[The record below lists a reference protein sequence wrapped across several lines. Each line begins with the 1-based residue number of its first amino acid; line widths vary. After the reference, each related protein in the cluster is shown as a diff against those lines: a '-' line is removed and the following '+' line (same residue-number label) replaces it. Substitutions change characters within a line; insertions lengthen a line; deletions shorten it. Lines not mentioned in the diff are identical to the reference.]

1 MMIVRRDT
9 NFQMKKIDLNI
20 IGKISIMQDK
30 AKEIFVK
37 IVNNNSLA
45 ESLEKGIY
53 DYTMKEAKGR
63 KVMAT
68 LENPYCQL
76 IYKGRLKMIW
86 IHLKKHPEQIDKL
99 KNNEIS
105 VEQFSDSTH
114 QELAPDLWK
123 PFIERKQMIDKN
135 KYENPKKISSEFTCR
150 KCKSNNCSHY
160 QLQTRSAD
168 EPMTTFVSCQDC
180 GHRWK
185 F

>member
-1 MMIVRRDT
+1 MMFT
-9 NFQMKKIDLNI
+9 NFRMKKIDLNI
-20 IGKISIMQDK
+20 KSESSIMQDK
-30 AKEIFVK
+30 AKEIFSK
-37 IVNNNSLA
+37 IVDDNSLA
-45 ESLEKGIY
+45 QTLEKGVY

-63 KVMAT
+63 KVMSD
-68 LENPYCQL
+68 LNNPYCQL
-76 IYKGRLKMIW
+76 IYKDRLRMIW
-86 IHLKKHPEQIDKL
+86 LHLKKHPEQIDLL
-99 KNNEIS
+99 KTNEMS
-105 VEQFSDSTH
+105 VAQFSDSTH
-114 QELAPDLWK
+114 QELAPELWK

-135 KYENPKKISSEFTCR
+135 KYDNPKKISSEFTCR

>member
-1 MMIVRRDT
+1 MKKEYIYFR
-9 NFQMKKIDLNI
+9 MKKIDLNI
-20 IGKISIMQDK
+20 NREISIMQDK
-30 AKEIFVK
+30 AQNIFTNMVK
-37 IVNNNSLA
+37 CKILA
-45 ESLEKGIY
+45 KKLEEGVY
-53 DYTMKEAKGR
+53 NYTVKEANSR

-68 LENPYCQL
+68 FDNVYFRL
-76 IYKGRLKMIW
+76 IYTDRLRMIW
-86 IHLKKHPEQIDKL
+86 LHLKKHNDQIELL
-99 KNNEIS
+99 KNNKIS
-105 VEQFSDSTH
+105 IEQFSDSTH
-114 QELAPDLWK
+114 QELEPTLWK

>member
-1 MMIVRRDT
+1 
-9 NFQMKKIDLNI
+9 
-20 IGKISIMQDK
+20 MQDK
-30 AKEIFVK
+30 ATQILVNIVKSEI
-37 IVNNNSLA
+37 LA
-45 ESLEKGIY
+45 EKLEKGIY

-68 LENPYCQL
+68 IENPYFQL
-76 IYKGRLKMIW
+76 IYKDRLKMIW
-86 IHLKKHPEQIDKL
+86 LHLKKHKDQIELL
-99 KNNEIS
+99 KQNKIS
-105 VEQFSDSTH
+105 IEQFSDSTH
-114 QELAPDLWK
+114 QELHPDLWK

-135 KYENPKKISSEFTCR
+135 KYDNPKKISSEFTCR

-168 EPMTTFVSCQDC
+168 EPMTTFVSCQEC